1 MRLRKAEARKAGILV
16 VVIVMCG
23 LVGATLIAYLGMV
36 SSQER
41 FVHRSAVWNSCI
53 VLCESGVEEAL
64 AHINHANTA
73 SNFAINGWS
82 YSSSAFHKTPPR
94 YLNGGRCEIMIST
107 SYPPVI
113 TASARLP
120 APMNAGDVVRSVR
133 VGTKVSRVFPYA
145 ILSKSRVSLGGSGRV
160 DSFNSTNILES
171 SLTGQYSEPL
181 ATARATIA
189 SLTRNATDF
198 NVGNVDVFGY
208 VATGPGAEVNVGP
221 NGVVGSKLFA
231 LNPLNGGKIETGH
244 KRDDFNV
251 YIPDGALP
259 PDFSALPIPLAGTG
273 ATIGGTNYV
282 YVAGN
287 GDYSV
292 GNIHMGGSDTFLI
305 RGRARILVTGNVAL
319 TTDAGIIL
327 TTNATVEW
335 YQAGGTVN
343 MGGRGVVNPRG
354 FAKDFQLIGL
364 RTCTSISYSGSFQF
378 IGTVYAPSATVTL
391 EGSADA
397 YGALVGNSIELKG
410 GMGLHYDEA
419 LNSPQKIRFIA
430 STWREVKL

>member
-1 MRLRKAEARKAGILV
+1 MRFRNTEVERAGILV

-23 LVGATLIAYLGMV
+23 IVGATLIAYLGMV

-64 AHINHANTA
+64 AHINHRNTA

-82 YSSSAFHKTPPR
+82 YSSGAFHKDPPR
-94 YLNGGRCEIMIST
+94 YMNGGRCEIMIST

-113 TASARLP
+113 TASAKLP
-120 APMNAGDVVRSVR
+120 APMNAGEVVRSVR
-133 VGTKVSRVFPYA
+133 VGTKVSRVFPQA
-145 ILSKSRVSLGGSGRV
+145 ILSKSRVTLGGSGRV

-171 SLTGQYSEPL
+171 LNGQYSEPL
-181 ATARATIA
+181 ATAQATIA

-208 VATGPGAEVNVGP
+208 VATGPGAVVNVGP
-221 NGVVGSKLFA
+221 NGVVGSKPFA
-231 LNPLNGGKIETGH
+231 LNPLNGGRIETGH
-244 KRDDFNV
+244 IRNDFNV
-251 YIPDGALP
+251 YIVDAPLP
-259 PDFSALPIPLAGTG
+259 PNFSALPIPLAGRN
-273 ATIGGTNYV
+273 IGGTNYT
-282 YVAGN
+282 YVAAS
-287 GDYSV
+287 GDYSAININM
-292 GNIHMGGSDTFLI
+292 GNGETFLVT
-305 RGRARILVTGNVAL
+305 GRARILVTGNVTL
-319 TTDAGIIL
+319 TGDSAIIL

-343 MGGRGVVNPRG
+343 MGGKGVVNGRG

-364 RTCTSISYSGSFQF
+364 RTCNSISYSGSFQF

-391 EGSADA
+391 DGSADA
-397 YGALVGNSIELKG
+397 YGAVVGNSIELKG

-430 STWREVKL
+430 STWQEIKL

>member
-1 MRLRKAEARKAGILV
+1 MRLRKAEVQRAGILV
-16 VVIVMCG
+16 VVVVMCG
-23 LVGATLIAYLGMV
+23 IVGATLMAYLGMV

-41 FVHRSAVWNSCI
+41 FVHRSAVWNSSI

-64 AHINHANTA
+64 AHINHRDTG
-73 SNFAINGWS
+73 SNFAINGWT
-82 YSSSAFHKTPPR
+82 YSSGAFTNCR
-94 YLNGGRCEIMIST
+94 YLNGGRCETMIST

-113 TASARLP
+113 TARAKLP
-120 APMNAGDVVRSVR
+120 APMNAGEVVRTVQ
-133 VGTKVSRVFPYA
+133 VGTKVSRVFPHA
-145 ILSKSRVSLGGSGRV
+145 ILSKSRVTLGGSGRV
-160 DSFNSTNILES
+160 DSFNSTNLLES
-171 SLTGQYSEPL
+171 TNGQYSAAL
-181 ATARATIA
+181 ATANATVA

-198 NVGNVDVFGY
+198 SVGNVDIFGF
-208 VATGPGAEVNVGP
+208 VATGPGATVYVGP

-231 LNPLNGGKIETGH
+231 LNPLNAGRIETGH
-244 KRDDFNV
+244 RRDDFNV

-259 PDFSALPIPLAGTG
+259 PDFSVLPLPLTNGN
-273 ATIGGTNYV
+273 ILGTNYT

-292 GNIHMGGSDTFLI
+292 GKINMGGGDVFLV
-305 RGRARILVTGNVAL
+305 RGRARILVTGDVTL
-319 TTDAGIIL
+319 SSDAAILL

-335 YQAGGTVN
+335 YQMGGSVN
-343 MGGRGVVNPRG
+343 MGGRGVINPRG

-364 RTCTSISYSGSFQF
+364 RTCSSINYGGSIQF
-378 IGTVYAPSATVTL
+378 IGTVYAPTATVTL

-397 YGALVGNSIELKG
+397 YGALVGNSVELKG

>member
-1 MRLRKAEARKAGILV
+1 MEVERAGILI

-23 LVGATLIAYLGMV
+23 IVGATLIAYLGMV

-64 AHINHANTA
+64 AHINHLNTG

-82 YSSSAFHKTPPR
+82 YSSGAFRNSRH
-94 YLNGGRCEIMIST
+94 LNGGRCEIMIST

-113 TASARLP
+113 TASAKLP
-120 APMNAGDVVRSVR
+120 APMNDGEVVRSVR
-133 VGTKVSRVFPYA
+133 VGTKVGRIFPHA
-145 ILSKSRVSLGGSGRV
+145 ILSKSKVTLGGSGRV
-160 DSFNSTNILES
+160 DSFNSTNLLES
-171 SLTGQYSEPL
+171 LNGQYSEPL
-181 ATARATIA
+181 ATDRATVA

-198 NVGNVDVFGY
+198 SVGNVDIFGY
-208 VATGPGAEVNVGP
+208 IATGPGAGVYVGP

-231 LNPLNGGKIETGH
+231 LNPLNSGKIETGH

-251 YIPDGALP
+251 YIPDAALP
-259 PDFSALPIPLAGTG
+259 PNFSALPIPLAGG
-273 ATIGGTNYV
+273 NILGTNYL
-282 YVAGN
+282 YVASN
-287 GDYSV
+287 GDYSA
-292 GNIHMGGSDTFLI
+292 GNISMGSGEVFLVT
-305 RGRARILVTGNVAL
+305 GRARILVTGNVNL
-319 TTDAGIIL
+319 TGDAAIIL

-335 YQAGGTVN
+335 YQLGSTVN
-343 MGGRGVVNPRG
+343 MGGRGVVNKRG

-364 RTCTSISYSGSFQF
+364 RTCTSVSYAGSFQF
-378 IGTVYAPSATVTL
+378 IGTVYAPSSTVIL
-391 EGSADA
+391 SGSADA
-397 YGALVGNSIELKG
+397 YGALVGNSIELSG

-430 STWREVKL
+430 SSWQEIKL